1 MSRSFIMSEPVPYS
15 KGMKL
20 DSFAEGTL
28 LLLSNGKHAVVVT
41 KTSKL
46 GKAYK
51 SMQFVSTGAGPAKP
65 RAPARKTACKGVDQA
80 TCATMGCTWVTTK
93 TGSAYCRGTS
103 KTADKVGPVARAV
116 AVVAA
121 PVVAVADAA
130 PKGKRIVVKATGSVA
145 DSFSS
150 YCSALEEASCK
161 KNVGCTWR
169 GGKVNKCARSFGAA
183 NVKGMERADAAVRG
197 AQVRFRLRKAAVSS
211 DDY

>member
-1 MSRSFIMSEPVPYS
+1 MSAPVPYS

-28 LLLSNGKHAVVVT
+28 LVLPTGKHAAVVT

-46 GKAYK
+46 GKVYK
-51 SMQFVSTGAGPAKP
+51 SMQFVSTGAGPVKP
-65 RAPARKTACKGVDQA
+65 RAPVRKTACKGVNQA

-93 TGSAYCRGTS
+93 TGSAYCRGSS
-103 KTADKVGPVARAV
+103 KTADKVGRVAPAARAV
-116 AVVAA
+116 VERVA
-121 PVVAVADAA
+121 PVVAVAAA
-130 PKGKRIVVKATGSVA
+130 PKGKRIVAKATGSLA
-145 DSFSS
+145 DSFSG

-161 KNVGCTWR
+161 KNMGCTWR

-197 AQVRFRLRKAAVSS
+197 AQVRFRLKKAAVSS